1 MLINSKFRILIS
13 LLLLLLISVPS
24 TYSQST
30 SYLDSLDGKFALQF
44 QITDN
49 FTLSDFQGTIFS
61 GKYHFS
67 KRDAI
72 RLGLMLEFADSE
84 LESEISRLDT
94 IDTDEAKEDL
104 SSIGFTINAQYI
116 RYLTITDDIA
126 LFLGTGPFVNFFDNT
141 SERIINYEGNEYL
154 RKSTRTGYTIG
165 LDMLI
170 GTEWWF
176 HKQMSL
182 SAEYGLK
189 LSYRSSEDNFSD
201 DVTEA
206 TANITSFFITD
217 NNIKFGI
224 TVYF

>member
-1 MLINSKFRILIS
+1 MLFKTNLIGIIY
-13 LLLLLLISVPS
+13 LQIFFLVFTKDCLP
-24 TYSQST
+24 QSE

-49 FTLSDFQGTIFS
+49 FTLSDFQGTILS

-72 RLGLMLEFADSE
+72 RLGVMLEFADSE
-84 LESEISRLDT
+84 LESEVSRLDT
-94 IDTDEAKEDL
+94 IDTDESKEDL

-116 RYLTITDDIA
+116 RYLTITNDIA
-126 LFLGTGPFVNFFDNT
+126 LFCGAGPFINFFDRT
-141 SERIINYEGNEYL
+141 AERIINYEGNEVV
-154 RKSTRTGYTIG
+154 RKSTRNAYTFG
-165 LDMLI
+165 LDMLL
-170 GTEWWF
+170 GAEWWF

-189 LSYRSSEDNFSD
+189 FSYRSSEDNFSD

-206 TANITSFFITD
+206 KATINSFFVTD

>member
-1 MLINSKFRILIS
+1 MPIISFLSMMILS
-13 LLLLLLISVPS
+13 SA
-24 TYSQST
+24 YSQSHT
-30 SYLDSLDGKFALQF
+30 NLDSLENKFALQF

-49 FTLSDFQGTIFS
+49 FTLSDFQGTILS

-72 RLGLMLEFADSE
+72 RLGLMLEFADYE

-94 IDTDEAKEDL
+94 IDTDESKENA

-116 RYLTITDDIA
+116 RYLTITNNIA
-126 LFLGTGPFVNFFDNT
+126 LFCGTGPFINFFDNT
-141 SERIINYEGNEYL
+141 SERIITLEGIEYL
-154 RKSTRTGYTIG
+154 RKSTRTGYTVG
-165 LDMLI
+165 LDILI

-189 LSYRSSEDNFSD
+189 FSYRSSEDNYSD

-206 TANITSFFITD
+206 TANITSFFVTD